1 MKANNFMSNE
11 KAQGDIVGLSTGGT
25 KALITLAIIL
35 VIGVVIINGVVDGA
49 SLAEN
54 DSMYATLTAIITS
67 INTAFVLAGIVMLV
81 VVAVVI
87 LGLLGYV

>member
-35 VIGVVIINGVVDGA
+35 VIGVVIVNGVVDGA
-49 SLAEN
+49 NLAEN
-54 DSMYATLTAIITS
+54 DSMYTTLQTIISS

-87 LGLLGYV
+87 LGLLGYI